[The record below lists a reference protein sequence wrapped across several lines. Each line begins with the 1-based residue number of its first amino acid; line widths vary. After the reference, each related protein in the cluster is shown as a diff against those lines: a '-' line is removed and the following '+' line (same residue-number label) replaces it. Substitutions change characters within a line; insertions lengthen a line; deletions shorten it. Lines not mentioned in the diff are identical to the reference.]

1 MMAGGDVMSPLFL
14 YPPTLNSPL
23 STPNRESP
31 KRFSGNTPCRFEE
44 NPYLCIVNIKTES
57 DMKKIGICVIGAALM
72 MSSCGTYTGT
82 GAYAGGTIGAVLG
95 SAIGGISGG
104 WRGSDIGTIV
114 GMAGGAAVGAAIG
127 AAADQKRQEE
137 IEGYHRRMEQRQRQ
151 YDRDDDYDDNDDYKY
166 RHRTQSSDD
175 SGFDATHSGDDRI
188 DIGIEGPKGEK
199 VTTQT
204 ATPEKTI
211 HIGAAK
217 TPADRPERIIIRN
230 ARFADQDHDGVLKAG
245 EQCQISFEIMNYTRH
260 TLYDVQPMV
269 NDVTGNKNLHISPN
283 LRVESIAPNNGV
295 RYTATILADKKLKDG
310 VAKIQVGATVNNRDV
325 DAGSHEITIVTR
337 RK

>member
-1 MMAGGDVMSPLFL
+1 MSPLF
-14 YPPTLNSPL
+14 YTLNPHL

-151 YDRDDDYDDNDDYKY
+151 YDRDDDYDDDDYKY

-199 VTTQT
+199 VKTQT
-204 ATPEKTI
+204 AAPEKTI
-211 HIGAAK
+211 HIGDAK